1 VTCRF
6 HSVIFAHL
14 LNKPVLVLSHH
25 PKVTLL
31 LNDLGRSRY
40 CVDIQT
46 CDAASLAEAL
56 RSLAQNGSKIKSR
69 MNEKSALY
77 KGGLSLELDDLL
89 GKVARS

>member
-1 VTCRF
+1 MTCRF

-77 KGGLSLELDDLL
+77 KGGLSLEFDDLF